1 MVLTTN
7 YLDNKIG
14 QQIIETNLE
23 TKIFLVSKMISNL
36 VNIVTN
42 YFYLYN

>member
-7 YLDNKIG
+7 YLDSKFGNKK
-14 QQIIETNLE
+14 IETNLE
-23 TKIFLVSKMISNL
+23 TKICLVSKMISNL

-42 YFYLYN
+42 YFYL

>member
-7 YLDNKIG
+7 YLDSKFGNK
-14 QQIIETNLE
+14 IIETILE
-23 TKIFLVSKMISNL
+23 TKIYLVSKMISNL

-42 YFYLYN
+42 YFYL